1 MRKCQKNTCPA
12 GIATQDPVLRKNFK
26 GQADFVINY
35 FYFVAEE
42 AREIMASLG
51 IRKIDDL
58 IGRVDLLDKKQIND
72 SIKAHDLSFK
82 KIFFKVASSDS
93 TYNTTKQQHDIDK
106 ALDSK
111 FLNEV
116 QNKKKNNKEL
126 SINSSVANTNRA
138 VGTLI
143 SNAVTKNK
151 KELADNFITLNLQ
164 GTAGQSFGAFLA
176 KGITLNLTGEAN
188 DYVGK
193 GLSGGI
199 IKIRKAAEFSGKADE
214 NIIAGNTCLYGAT
227 SGKAFLNGRCGERFA
242 VRNSGATAICE
253 GCGDHGCEYMTGG
266 TVMILG
272 PVNRNFGA
280 GMSGGIAYVYDPE
293 HTLNNYLAA
302 GNFIVSYCNEDSK
315 HLGDFND
322 KTNIYNLLQEH
333 VAATDSHKAAQILND
348 FDHELENFAKVLP
361 QEYLKALQSINKEN
375 A

>member
-1 MRKCQKNTCPA
+1 M
-12 GIATQDPVLRKNFK
+12 RKNFK

-51 IRKIDDL
+51 IRKLDDL
-58 IGRVDLLDKKQIND
+58 IGKVNLLDKKQISD

-82 KIFFKVASSDS
+82 KIFFKAESSDS
-93 TYNTTKQQHDIDK
+93 AYNTTKQHHEIEKSLDSRILNQVEKAVKSDK
-106 ALDSK
+106 ALSIDSK
-111 FLNEV
+111 
-116 QNKKKNNKEL
+116 
-126 SINSSVANTNRA
+126 VANTDRA

-143 SNAVTKNK
+143 SNLITKQK
-151 KELADNFITLNLQ
+151 RDFADDFITLNLN
-164 GTAGQSFGAFLA
+164 GTAGQSFGAFLV

-199 IKIRKAAEFSGKADE
+199 IKVRKASDFSGNADE

-227 SGKAFLNGRCGERFA
+227 SGKVFLNGKCGERFA
-242 VRNSGATAICE
+242 VRNSGATAVCE

-272 PVNRNFGA
+272 SVNRNFGA
-280 GMSGGIAYVYDPE
+280 GMSGGIAYVYDPKHE
-293 HTLNNYLAA
+293 LKNFLAK
-302 GNFIVSYCNEDSK
+302 GNFIVTYCDKSSK
-315 HLGDFND
+315 HQDGFND
-322 KTNIYNLLQEH
+322 KTEIYSLLKEH
-333 VAATDSHKAAQILND
+333 LAATDSQKAARILAD
-348 FDHELENFAKVLP
+348 FDNELENFAKVLP
-361 QEYLKALQSINKEN
+361 EEYLKALKDLNKEN